1 MMLHHVI
8 PFTSLENFLLML
20 FQVMAMNEF
29 AERLCGDGH
38 YEAMEI
44 QQRRRDVLQRR
55 SKVKD
60 LASERRSKLEDCRKL
75 MVFLQNCS
83 EVSSLSAAMHI
94 RYHTNKYCM
103 INNSNNT
110 DILQERG
117 K

>member
-1 MMLHHVI
+1 
-8 PFTSLENFLLML
+8 
-20 FQVMAMNEF
+20 MAMNEF

-83 EVSSLSAAMHI
+83 EVSSLSAAMHEQHLQSII

-103 INNSNNT
+103 VNNSNNT

>member
-1 MMLHHVI
+1 
-8 PFTSLENFLLML
+8 
-20 FQVMAMNEF
+20 MAMNEF

-60 LASERRSKLEDCRKL
+60 FASERRSKLEDCRKL

-83 EVSSLSAAMHI
+83 EVS
-94 RYHTNKYCM
+94 N
-103 INNSNNT
+103 
-110 DILQERG
+110 LQLYAIYMSDAPT
-117 K
+117 